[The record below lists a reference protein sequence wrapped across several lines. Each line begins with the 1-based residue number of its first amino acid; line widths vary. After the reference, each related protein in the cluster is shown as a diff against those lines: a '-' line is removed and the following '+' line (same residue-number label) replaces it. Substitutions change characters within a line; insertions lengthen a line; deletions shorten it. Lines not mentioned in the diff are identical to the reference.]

1 MRGALDF
8 VVGGV
13 PALLPR
19 GITSPYCLE
28 RPDGP
33 SCILKCFRGRATCAR
48 LDPSNREV
56 AVALH
61 LTQGPANL
69 LDQVLVAT
77 PFDRTVRKEPHTVLA
92 VGADVVVPYSV
103 GYSRLVRKDQFEGV
117 VEGTNF
123 SSVVLRPQC
132 PDPV

>member
-1 MRGALDF
+1 M
-8 VVGGV
+8 
-13 PALLPR
+13 
-19 GITSPYCLE
+19 
-28 RPDGP
+28 
-33 SCILKCFRGRATCAR
+33 
-48 LDPSNREV
+48 
-56 AVALH
+56 ALH